1 MNAKTVTAVQVIK
14 AAGSAISAG
23 LKAGEALRAYVGF
36 VECST
41 MTNMIAYEVA
51 YKVLL
56 ADPAYTG
63 ATKDIQSKVRR
74 LMTDA
79 VRGKAGYSV
88 DKAGVVSVKVATAKA
103 DAPKADKA
111 DNADKADKADAPITG
126 NAAAIKTVGELANVF
141 LPESDRAKFGEM
153 LAMISAKLA
162 TATSAKK

>member
-1 MNAKTVTAVQVIK
+1 MSAKTVTAVQVIK

-23 LKAGEALRAYVGF
+23 LKAGESLRAYVGF

-41 MTNMIAYEVA
+41 MANMVAYEVA

-79 VRGKAGYSV
+79 VRGKAGYST
-88 DKAGVVSVKVATAKA
+88 DKAGAISIKA
-103 DAPKADKA
+103 AGKAEAPKADKA
-111 DNADKADKADAPITG
+111 DAPKADAPITG

-141 LPESDRAKFGEM
+141 LPEADRAKFGEM